1 MMVGEI
7 HGQHS
12 CEVEDNACLN
22 PLVNYEEFFSSLDL
36 IRYNI
41 SEIIQKLV
49 L

>member
-22 PLVNYEEFFSSLDL
+22 PMVNYECRIFLQFRLNP
-36 IRYNI
+36 I
-41 SEIIQKLV
+41 
-49 L
+49 